1 MVRLYHFALVVR
13 RLLVENRSL
22 LYQFHRFKKPA
33 VASRLY
39 KPHIYLAFLGF
50 SFAKKEEEEVKSIE
64 FIMVDQS
71 SLEKA
76 DQLFDDNKFQEAVDF
91 LKTLDQSSADVQ
103 WRLGRALFKCS
114 GMDGNSSKKNEL
126 IRDAYKSIHEALQK
140 DDNNFA
146 IHKWYAILLD
156 ANANLDG
163 MKARVQELE
172 NVKKHMVRAIE
183 LNPEDPTSRYILG
196 EFAFGLADLPW
207 YQRKIVS
214 TIFAT
219 PPSATYEEALEHFLK
234 AEDLKADFYSMNKL
248 MIGKCYMALKDN
260 EKAREYF
267 TKASAITAL
276 NEDDRKC
283 KEEAT
288 KLLSKVK

>member
-1 MVRLYHFALVVR
+1 
-13 RLLVENRSL
+13 
-22 LYQFHRFKKPA
+22 
-33 VASRLY
+33 
-39 KPHIYLAFLGF
+39 
-50 SFAKKEEEEVKSIE
+50 
-64 FIMVDQS
+64 MVDQA

-76 DQLFDDNKFQEAVDF
+76 DQLFDDNKFQETVDF

-126 IRDAYKSIHEALQK
+126 IRDAYKNVHEALQK

-146 IHKWYAILLD
+146 THKWYAILLD
-156 ANANLDG
+156 ANSNLDG

-219 PPSATYEEALEHFLK
+219 P
-234 AEDLKADFYSMNKL
+234 
-248 MIGKCYMALKDN
+248 
-260 EKAREYF
+260 
-267 TKASAITAL
+267 
-276 NEDDRKC
+276 
-283 KEEAT
+283 
-288 KLLSKVK
+288 

>member
-1 MVRLYHFALVVR
+1 LKIVHYFISSIDSRYRNLKTLKIACIDFSCLT
-13 RLLVENRSL
+13 SL
-22 LYQFHRFKKPA
+22 QKPA
-33 VASRLY
+33 VASRLH

-50 SFAKKEEEEVKSIE
+50 SFAKKEEEVVKSIE
-64 FIMVDQS
+64 FTMVDQT

-76 DQLFDDNKFQEAVDF
+76 DQLFDDNKFQETVDF

-114 GMDGNSSKKNEL
+114 GMDANSSKKTEL
-126 IRDAYKSIHEALQK
+126 IRDAYKNIHEALQK

-156 ANANLDG
+156 ANSNLDG

-219 PPSATYEEALEHFLK
+219 P
-234 AEDLKADFYSMNKL
+234 
-248 MIGKCYMALKDN
+248 
-260 EKAREYF
+260 
-267 TKASAITAL
+267 
-276 NEDDRKC
+276 
-283 KEEAT
+283 
-288 KLLSKVK
+288 